1 MIYSFLKNSAI
12 EYKIRFLLLLIAG
25 GIIAVGISSY
35 IALYSLKSDFDALF
49 ENRTNSLVRL
59 QELKDVFTINIM
71 DTMLD
76 VEKEAISAHKGKE
89 VVSLAK
95 ELINKEW
102 YEYNDGAQKRS
113 KYKFLP
119 HFKSV
124 SHSFFH
130 ENQYKEPLS
139 NESDYIERIELGVE
153 RIEFLSDKI
162 FQLLDSGRRS
172 EASMLITDELYPAI
186 NAMNVRLTELTHF
199 QMESA
204 IYEKEIAD
212 NVYKITSF
220 IIFGFVIFVL
230 LASIFLAWF
239 ILSSISQMNKNLS
252 NTVDDKTKE
261 LSKLNESLKERVAT
275 EVAENR
281 RKDKIMYH
289 QARLAAMG
297 EMIANIAHQWRQ
309 PLNSLSAI
317 IQSFETKQMVGKLTE
332 EFIKEQVE
340 SGIKIAS
347 KMSTT
352 IEDFRNFFKP
362 NRIQEQFEICETL
375 KKCISMFES
384 LNKDSSV
391 NLRLDCTQKVVI
403 TGFEN
408 EFLQAVMNILN
419 NSNDALKNRDLDDR
433 YVSIFVRQKRFFG
446 QNYVNIYFID
456 NGGGIPSGII
466 EKVFEPYFTTKHQST
481 GTGIGLYMTKQIVE
495 NHMNAHLSA
504 RNINMKFGGDKI
516 YRCAMFRISIFLET

>member
-1 MIYSFLKNSAI
+1 MIYDFLKNSAI

-35 IALYSLKSDFDALF
+35 MALYSLKSDFDALF

-76 VEKEAISAHKGKE
+76 VEKDVISVQKGKE

-95 ELINKEW
+95 ELVEKEW
-102 YEYNDGAQKRS
+102 DEYNDGALKRS
-113 KYKFLP
+113 KYKFFP
-119 HFKSV
+119 YFKNI
-124 SHSFFH
+124 SHKFFH

-139 NESDYIERIELGVE
+139 NESDYIERIELGAG

-162 FQLLDSGRRS
+162 FQLLDQGRRS
-172 EASMLITDELYPAI
+172 EASMLITEELYPAI

-212 NVYKITSF
+212 NLYKITSF
-220 IIFGFVIFVL
+220 IIFSFVVFVL
-230 LASIFLAWF
+230 LASILLSWL
-239 ILSSISQMNKNLS
+239 ILSNISQINKNLS
-252 NTVDDKTKE
+252 QTVEDKTGE
-261 LSKLNESLKERVAT
+261 LSKLNESLKERVAR

-317 IQSFETKQMVGKLTE
+317 IQSFETKHMVGKLNE
-332 EFIKEQVE
+332 EFIKEQVQN
-340 SGIKIAS
+340 GIKIAS

-362 NRIQEQFEICETL
+362 NRIQEKFEICEAL

-384 LNKDSSV
+384 LNKESNV
-391 NLRLDCTQKVVI
+391 NLKLDCSQKVVI

-433 YVSIFVRQKRFFG
+433 YISIFVRQKKYFG
-446 QNYVNIYFID
+446 HNYVNLYFID
-456 NGGGIPSGII
+456 NGGGIDKGVM
-466 EKVFEPYFTTKHQST
+466 EKVFEPYFTTKHQSA

-495 NHMNAHLSA
+495 NHMNAHLTA
-504 RNINMKFGGDKI
+504 RNIDMKFGGDKI
-516 YRCAMFRISIFLET
+516 YRCAMFKISIFLEN